1 MKNKTIAIDID
12 LTITPSDKG
21 WLEWLKNSSKVFYE
35 DSFNHDLIT
44 DKVNYYLP
52 SYFELY
58 EGVEAMDYW
67 AENRTYPSL
76 PILPDAYRVIKELY
90 QAGYT
95 IVFVSFCMDCKTQ
108 FENKLKFLQKR
119 FDFLQPD
126 DLTFIP
132 AKKKHFI
139 RCDYIIDDRNT
150 FLQPQPEDVKLIK
163 MKTPYTQ
170 CTELTR
176 EHTVVNDWNEIE
188 DYFINELEK
197 GE

>member
-1 MKNKTIAIDID
+1 MKNKIIAIDID
-12 LTITPSDKG
+12 LTIVPSDKG

-35 DSFNHDLIT
+35 ESYFYDMLNNQV
-44 DKVNYYLP
+44 KYYLP

-76 PILPDAYRVIKELY
+76 PLLPDAYRVIKELY
-90 QAGYT
+90 QVGYE

-119 FDFLQPD
+119 FDFLLPD

-132 AKKKHFI
+132 AKKKHYI
-139 RCDYIIDDRNT
+139 RADYIIDDRNS
-150 FLQPQPEDVKLIK
+150 FLQPQPEEVKLIK
-163 MKTPYTQ
+163 METPYTQ
-170 CTELTR
+170 CVELTR
-176 EHTVVNDWNEIE
+176 EHTSISNWCEIE
-188 DYFINELEK
+188 EYFVNELEK
-197 GE
+197 EG